1 MQLDLRSGTEG
12 SGRAAS
18 AALPP
23 TQQARSARGGLEVGA
38 DHRPTANRLACDVCG
53 RARARD
59 ERYRLVWER
68 GPATR
73 LVLAEVCR
81 DCATAADPLLEL
93 YGGCGR
99 EAISLV
105 QEIRA
110 PQPPRTRV
118 QPRALSLAA
127 RGVFY
132 LLITVAAFSLVTLV
146 TSWGH

>member
-1 MQLDLRSGTEG
+1 MKLDLRSGTEG

-23 TQQARSARGGLEVGA
+23 TQQARSASPGLEVGA
-38 DHRPTANRLACDVCG
+38 HRPTANRLACDVCG

-59 ERYRLVWER
+59 ERYRIVWER
-68 GPATR
+68 DSATR

-110 PQPPRTRV
+110 LRPPRTRV
-118 QPRALSLAA
+118 QPRALSYTA
-127 RGVFY
+127 RGVLY
-132 LLITVAAFSLVTLV
+132 LLIAVAAFSLVTLI
-146 TSWGH
+146 TSWGR